1 LPPAAAGCTLGHSDP
16 PHPEV
21 ALPRRLLLSPDSGLL
36 LVAALGVAVGLA
48 LYLAGR
54 GDTADI
60 VWTLATLPILARLLV
75 SIIRQLRR
83 GETGLDIVAALSM
96 SAALLTNETAAA
108 NVVALM
114 YAGGTFLESFAGRRA
129 RSEMQALLA
138 RQPRT
143 ALRHTDGLLTEI
155 PIDAIAPGDR
165 LLVRQGDTV
174 PTDGTALGPALLDL
188 SALTGEP
195 LPLAHDPGQPISSG
209 AVNAGPPFDL
219 AATRPAADSTYAGI
233 LRLVDAAQKSRAPMA
248 RLADRWSLGFL
259 ALTLAIAGA
268 AWALTGDPVRATAV
282 LVVATPC
289 PLILAVPVAL
299 VAGLSRAARFGVLV
313 KGGAALEKMA
323 RIHTLVLDKTGT
335 LTEGRPA
342 LVATWTAPGQDAGTA
357 LCLAAS
363 LDQASR
369 HPIAQALVAAAASC
383 TLSPPTDVTEHP
395 GEGLTGRVGGHSLA
409 VGGLPFVHRQ
419 TGLPP
424 PDGARTAGEVGAALA
439 VDGRLAAIFTF
450 ADGLRP
456 DTARFLTE
464 ARALGLSRILLATG
478 DRADVARAITH
489 DLALDAV
496 HADMTPRTKLALIAA
511 EQARGPVAMVGD
523 GINDAPAL
531 AAADLG
537 VAMGARGA
545 AASAE
550 AADVVLLVDRL
561 DRLLPGIRIARGAR
575 AIALQSVAVGLG
587 LSVAGMLAAAA
598 GYLTPVQGAVLQEV
612 IDLAVVLNALRALR
626 IDPGRLD

>member
-1 LPPAAAGCTLGHSDP
+1 
-16 PHPEV
+16 
-21 ALPRRLLLSPDSGLL
+21 
-36 LVAALGVAVGLA
+36 
-48 LYLAGR
+48 
-54 GDTADI
+54 
-60 VWTLATLPILARLLV
+60 
-75 SIIRQLRR
+75 
-83 GETGLDIVAALSM
+83 
-96 SAALLTNETAAA
+96 
-108 NVVALM
+108 
-114 YAGGTFLESFAGRRA
+114 
-129 RSEMQALLA
+129 
-138 RQPRT
+138 
-143 ALRHTDGLLTEI
+143 
-155 PIDAIAPGDR
+155 
-165 LLVRQGDTV
+165 
-174 PTDGTALGPALLDL
+174 
-188 SALTGEP
+188 
-195 LPLAHDPGQPISSG
+195 
-209 AVNAGPPFDL
+209 
-219 AATRPAADSTYAGI
+219 
-233 LRLVDAAQKSRAPMA
+233 
-248 RLADRWSLGFL
+248 
-259 ALTLAIAGA
+259 
-268 AWALTGDPVRATAV
+268 
-282 LVVATPC
+282 
-289 PLILAVPVAL
+289 
-299 VAGLSRAARFGVLV
+299 
-313 KGGAALEKMA
+313 
-323 RIHTLVLDKTGT
+323 
-335 LTEGRPA
+335 
-342 LVATWTAPGQDAGTA
+342 
-357 LCLAAS
+357 
-363 LDQASR
+363 
-369 HPIAQALVAAAASC
+369 
-383 TLSPPTDVTEHP
+383 
-395 GEGLTGRVGGHSLA
+395 